1 MHGTG
6 AGPFPGSQ
14 AHSPAADTSP
24 TPLLA
29 PGCFFQAFH
38 PLDQAK
44 KEPRGEKISS
54 LPLAPAKKQVLLPAL
69 LPGRARAA
77 PATGCEPSRG
87 RCIPQQGG
95 GSANLL
101 LALAR
106 LQSHAGTTSPSLPP
120 GSQRAAHFLPAA
132 ASKGGPGLGRGCR

>member
-1 MHGTG
+1 MGRERGPSREARLTHLLLTPRPHRSLLPAVFSRLFIHWIKLRRDL
-6 AGPFPGSQ
+6 AG
-14 AHSPAADTSP
+14 
-24 TPLLA
+24 
-29 PGCFFQAFH
+29 
-38 PLDQAK
+38 K
-44 KEPRGEKISS
+44 KISS

-69 LPGRARAA
+69 LPGPARAA

-120 GSQRAAHFLPAA
+120 RSRRAARFLTAA